1 MDRERKNNDT
11 LPGSLQSL
19 RGEYAEIQ
27 QIYWERRSDM
37 PQAQVTM
44 DVGERVFEQR
54 LPLLPTERGHPEA
67 VDQHYGVGSG
77 RIGGVVD

>member
-1 MDRERKNNDT
+1 MDREGKDDT

-27 QIYWERRSDM
+27 QIYWERRSEM

-44 DVGERVFEQR
+44 DVRTRR
-54 LPLLPTERGHPEA
+54 LSRACATKA
-67 VDQHYGVGSG
+67 
-77 RIGGVVD
+77 

>member
-1 MDRERKNNDT
+1 MDRERENDDT

-27 QIYWERRSDM
+27 QIYWKRRSEM

-44 DVGERVFEQR
+44 DVR
-54 LPLLPTERGHPEA
+54 TC
-67 VDQHYGVGSG
+67 G
-77 RIGGVVD
+77 RDTTCATKA